1 MLHCHAATSHSFND
15 FTDNI
20 VLPSFNHDVEIAVVS
35 IISPASGTSTTTAGA
50 TTTQSLPIPW
60 WSQIVLFLCCAS
72 SQHAN
77 GH

>member
-35 IISPASGTSTTTAGA
+35 IIYTRTKIVFSWFFSCLVKCSVCGITIITA
-50 TTTQSLPIPW
+50 QWRDIC
-60 WSQIVLFLCCAS
+60 Q
-72 SQHAN
+72 
-77 GH
+77 